1 MIQGFFPIVV
11 KREII
16 RHINPKLY
24 TFMDLLTPAIIG
36 IGLSMDCFA
45 VSLAVGTTTK
55 TRLLHAAAIV
65 AICFGV
71 FQAGMT
77 LIGWIAGVSI
87 LMLISAYDHWIAFIM
102 LAVVGGKMVWEGIH
116 GEDHEDPPDIIRL
129 IPLLVLSV
137 ATSIDALAVGVSFG
151 VLQTTILTPAIIIG
165 IVCAGISFTGVMLGE
180 QLEAILE
187 NKMEI
192 FGGGILILIGIK
204 ILYEHLIG

>member
-1 MIQGFFPIVV
+1 
-11 KREII
+11 
-16 RHINPKLY
+16 
-24 TFMDLLTPAIIG
+24 MDLLTPALIG

-55 TRLLHAAAIV
+55 TRLFHAAAIV
-65 AICFGV
+65 ATCFGV

-77 LIGWIAGVSI
+77 LIGWLAGESI

-165 IVCAGISFTGVMLGE
+165 IVCSGISFTGVMLGE
-180 QLEAILE
+180 QLEAILD